1 MVIIT
6 NKSQLYSPLT
16 TGPGRGGNGTEA
28 TRSAGSA
35 STEYETT
42 GVGTPSGT
50 ADPNLA
56 FQ

>member
-42 GVGTPSGT
+42 GIGTPSGT
-50 ADPNLA
+50 AYPNLA